1 MGTTFVLPP
10 SSPSAGSSSL
20 PDSSSF
26 AGSSHFAGSSSL
38 PDSSSLPGSS
48 SFAGS
53 SAAMG
58 FSPVSGMESLSPAGL
73 VLPAGAGSFPFSE
86 RSISSAGTVP
96 SSPTAIAFTGSR
108 ENIMH
113 TAISSAIRFLFFIQ
127 SSCFHLPLPRC
138 RTISGENVRIFCAG
152 AGFSAYG
159 YSYPTVFWYIYP
171 TMLFSFYKIPW
182 NFSIGLRNIS
192 LFVTNS

>member
-1 MGTTFVLPP
+1 MGATFVSLP

-20 PDSSSF
+20 PDSSSLP
-26 AGSSHFAGSSSL
+26 GSSSLPDSSLFAGSSSL

-48 SFAGS
+48 
-53 SAAMG
+53 AALG
-58 FSPVSGMESLSPAGL
+58 LSPVSGMESLSPAGL

-86 RSISSAGTVP
+86 KSVSSAGMVP

-113 TAISSAIRFLFFIQ
+113 TAISRAIRFLFFIR

-138 RTISGENVRIFCAG
+138 RTISGENVRIFSVPEQ
-152 AGFSAYG
+152 GFSAHG
-159 YSYPTVFWYIYP
+159 YSYP
-171 TMLFSFYKIPW
+171 TMLFSFYTIPG
-182 NFSIGLRNIS
+182 NFSIGLRNIL
-192 LFVTNS
+192 LFVTAS

>member
-20 PDSSSF
+20 PGSSSF
-26 AGSSHFAGSSSL
+26 AGSSPFAGSSSL
-38 PDSSSLPGSS
+38 PDSS

-58 FSPVSGMESLSPAGL
+58 FSPVSGMDSLSPAGL
-73 VLPAGAGSFPFSE
+73 VLPAGAESFPFSE
-86 RSISSAGTVP
+86 RSVSSAGTVP

-138 RTISGENVRIFCAG
+138 RTISGENVRIFLCRNRV
-152 AGFSAYG
+152 FSAHW
-159 YSYPTVFWYIYP
+159 YSYPTVFWQSFP

-182 NFSIGLRNIS
+182 NFSIVLHNIS
-192 LFVTNS
+192 LFVINS